1 MACAYSVDMSEAG
14 DDDAD
19 DEDDAGDD
27 GPGGKEEGKEEGGKD
42 AALPPVPPVMATP
55 ADGIIQ
61 PYQVIVCTPL
71 YSMEE
76 KNSLL
81 NSVFSSKFLSL

>member
-71 YSMEE
+71 YGRE
-76 KNSLL
+76 KKLTFELL
-81 NSVFSSKFLSL
+81 PIFSKFLSL